1 MFVAMNLE
9 AQNEI
14 EQFATY
20 VKTKDEHKLGDE
32 STRLFPT
39 REQKSYIW
47 DVIDALQ
54 NNEVVL
60 IEKSRQLMLTWIC
73 CLFALWTAKYNPNR
87 LIYIQ
92 SKKEES
98 AANIVFN
105 TEPNQARISFIESHL
120 PKELQSKII
129 PSYGKLIFTDVGS
142 TIQGIPEGGD
152 QIRSYTPSLVISD
165 EAAFQ
170 PEFESSWAAIMA
182 CITGGGKFIGLTT
195 ANTGS
200 YFKELI
206 KTSGMNWSEI
216 THKGIKHY
224 KSDMG
229 IHCIRVHYTADPDKD
244 PDTEAGKQW
253 FDNQSKLYGGVKS
266 AAWQREMEIDW
277 DATGGDLV
285 FPQFKQYEDRIV
297 ITPFEIPESWKL
309 YGVFDYGH
317 RNPSAF
323 EVFAI
328 DHDGNIYSVWEYYM
342 AGQGYRRIAQAIRAC
357 QYFDKLEF
365 PPIADPSIFA
375 NNQQVQGGDGN
386 VMKSIG
392 QIFFELP
399 ENERIMFIPGK
410 KGGDI
415 TMAEKIN
422 GLLWNEEKLKVGEMP
437 QYRIFKTCPMLIWE
451 ISKIRYREYTAV
463 MLETHNLKEEL
474 VDKDNHAIDC
484 TKMFMTM
491 FFGSPKKP
499 EDMKLSALQRFDPNA
514 AEEWKAVQ
522 KMHEEKNHIQ
532 SMGEFL

>member
-1 MFVAMNLE
+1 
-9 AQNEI
+9 
-14 EQFATY
+14 
-20 VKTKDEHKLGDE
+20 
-32 STRLFPT
+32 
-39 REQKSYIW
+39 
-47 DVIDALQ
+47 
-54 NNEVVL
+54 
-60 IEKSRQLMLTWIC
+60 
-73 CLFALWTAKYNPNR
+73 
-87 LIYIQ
+87 
-92 SKKEES
+92 
-98 AANIVFN
+98 
-105 TEPNQARISFIESHL
+105 
-120 PKELQSKII
+120 
-129 PSYGKLIFTDVGS
+129 
-142 TIQGIPEGGD
+142 
-152 QIRSYTPSLVISD
+152 
-165 EAAFQ
+165 
-170 PEFESSWAAIMA
+170 MA

-206 KTSGMNWSEI
+206 KTSGINWSEI

-244 PDTEAGKQW
+244 PDTETGKQW

-285 FPQFKQYEDRIV
+285 FPQFKQYEHMIV
-297 ITPFEIPESWKL
+297 INPFEIPETWKL

-357 QYFDKLEF
+357 PYFDKLEF

-399 ENERIMFIPGK
+399 ENERIMFMPGK

-422 GLLWNEEKLKVGEMP
+422 GLLWNEEKLKAGEMP

-499 EDMKLSALQRFDPNA
+499 EDMKLSALQQFDPNA